1 MTVLEYTQN
10 GHQVIQCNFFYCC
23 LLQLLFLNI
32 SETDSFFDDIFCE
45 PYGLIPAVQV
55 DLTRASSR
63 LSPCTPRIGGD
74 YVITS
79 QKHTSDKP
87 R

>member
-45 PYGLIPAVQV
+45 PHGLIPVAQV
-55 DLTRASSR
+55 ALTRASSR
-63 LSPCTPRIGGD
+63 QSTCMTGIGDD
-74 YVITS
+74 YVATS

>member
-32 SETDSFFDDIFCE
+32 SKTDSFFDVIELMILGFLFGSCRICKCLGTSFLV
-45 PYGLIPAVQV
+45 YKGGFV
-55 DLTRASSR
+55 DKNQDKHLYPFASLTA
-63 LSPCTPRIGGD
+63 
-74 YVITS
+74 
-79 QKHTSDKP
+79 
-87 R
+87 